1 MSIKFEPVRTVTL
14 TPPKEMEIASVE
26 MLDDGQTPSIQLQTR
41 RPNGDAKKL
50 ISIRVDPEVIA
61 WFKAP
66 GDGWQSRMNEALRK
80 AAGL

>member
-1 MSIKFEPVRTVTL
+1 MSIKFEPVRTVRL
-14 TPPKEMEIASVE
+14 TPPADMEITSIE
-26 MLDDGQTPSIQLQTR
+26 MLDDGQTPSIQLQQR

-61 WFKAP
+61 WFKGA
-66 GDGWQSRMNEALRK
+66 GEGWQTRMNEALRK

>member
-1 MSIKFEPVRTVTL
+1 MTIKFEPVRTVTL
-14 TPPKEMEIASVE
+14 TPPKEMEIASIT
-26 MLDDGQTPSIQLQTR
+26 MLDDGQTPSIRLQQR

-61 WFKAP
+61 WFQDA
-66 GDGWQSRMNEALRK
+66 GEGWQTRMNEALRK